1 MASQLYLKNSAPALQ
16 FRASS
21 FSRRLLSQATPVKKE
36 SAITIRRIAYA
47 VKLVRFPFLL
57 VAISSIGYQ
66 RGVND
71 AIRNP
76 LKLQQAAFESM
87 LMEFSVPSTDE
98 VEIVTERGV
107 RSRFDTPLGSLGGKK
122 LETKD
127 SRSEKIA
134 IVGRQI
140 LKSAQTYVRTNFE
153 EAIEKA
159 KEDILK
165 DDVDM
170 EERELSRRLNEDPE
184 VQFWVAALEN
194 VEGASLDG
202 IQNWSYV
209 LISSPIPNAFVSAML
224 PHKIFVTTGLF
235 EKFVHNDDELA
246 MILGHEVSHLIRGHF
261 AKSSN
266 IESWIRG
273 FEIFALMLDPTEGLL
288 SLGVASFLSSTREA
302 LVAAFSRANETEA
315 DELGLRLAAMSCFD
329 TKRGIEVYRKMEEAA
344 ISDGTA
350 SDHNF
355 MSTHPPSAE
364 RYENLLSLVE
374 TENFSKYSY
383 CNTLQKRIARAFK
396 SRSS

>member
-1 MASQLYLKNSAPALQ
+1 
-16 FRASS
+16 
-21 FSRRLLSQATPVKKE
+21 
-36 SAITIRRIAYA
+36 
-47 VKLVRFPFLL
+47 
-57 VAISSIGYQ
+57 
-66 RGVND
+66 
-71 AIRNP
+71 
-76 LKLQQAAFESM
+76 
-87 LMEFSVPSTDE
+87 MEFSVPSTDE

-209 LISSPIPNAFVSAML
+209 LISSPIVSL
-224 PHKIFVTTGLF
+224 QP
-235 EKFVHNDDELA
+235 VHSIRAESL
-246 MILGHEVSHLIRGHF
+246 SFLIRTHMWL
-261 AKSSN
+261 KLERSRTRSCQQC
-266 IESWIRG
+266 
-273 FEIFALMLDPTEGLL
+273 
-288 SLGVASFLSSTREA
+288 SLT
-302 LVAAFSRANETEA
+302 
-315 DELGLRLAAMSCFD
+315 
-329 TKRGIEVYRKMEEAA
+329 
-344 ISDGTA
+344 
-350 SDHNF
+350 
-355 MSTHPPSAE
+355 
-364 RYENLLSLVE
+364 
-374 TENFSKYSY
+374 
-383 CNTLQKRIARAFK
+383 
-396 SRSS
+396 RSSLRQDCLRNLFTMTTNLQ